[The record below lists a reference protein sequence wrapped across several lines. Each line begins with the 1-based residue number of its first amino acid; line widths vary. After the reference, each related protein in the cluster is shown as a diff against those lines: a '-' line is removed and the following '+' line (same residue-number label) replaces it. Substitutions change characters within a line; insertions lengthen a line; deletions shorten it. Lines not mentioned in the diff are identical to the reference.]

1 MNKFIKVLCVIL
13 AVLMLVG
20 MATAC
25 KKGGEEDEFDILEG
39 GGTVDENGDDTS
51 DDSTDSTDE
60 NKGEENKGEGDKDTG
75 TGDDKNPTGN
85 DKNNSGNKEEN
96 KAYTKLMNSGKP
108 LPENVYKFDY
118 MTGAD
123 YEEFYTLYIPELS
136 DGEYAE
142 AFEVF
147 AELCDDFIT
156 QAREG
161 DPYDTNNLPKD
172 PYPILIWMAV
182 SLLVGLVVALIVTG
196 IMRSKL
202 KSVRYKHQA
211 MDYVRPACDGIPG
224 YFPLPER
231 DPPGK
236 TQEQQLRWWRW
247 TQLLRRHQRQILSR

>member
-1 MNKFIKVLCVIL
+1 
-13 AVLMLVG
+13 
-20 MATAC
+20 MAAPVFAAEAP
-25 KKGGEEDEFDILEG
+25 KPRL
-39 GGTVDENGDDTS
+39 VDEAGLLSDGEARQLEQLLDRISDRQGVDVVVVTVESIGNLDPKAAARQLYTSYGYRSDGVMLLISMEARDWAIQGMGDARDMFT
-51 DDSTDSTDE
+51 E
-60 NKGEENKGEGDKDTG
+60 AGRN
-75 TGDDKNPTGN
+75 
-85 DKNNSGNKEEN
+85 
-96 KAYTKLMNSGKP
+96 YI
-108 LPENVYKFDY
+108 
-118 MTGAD
+118 AD
-123 YEEFYTLYIPELS
+123 QVAPELS

-211 MDYVRPACDGIPG
+211 MDYVRPGSMHVTVS
-224 YFPLPER
+224 R
-231 DPPGK
+231 DIFLYRNVTRRARPKSNSSGGGGGRSSSGGTSGK
-236 TQEQQLRWWRW
+236 F
-247 TQLLRRHQRQILSR
+247 